1 MGKEKLPLFKLIC
14 LPLRSRKELNMYV
27 CSMRGVT
34 YWILHAEGLDSALLI
49 LFHH

>member
-1 MGKEKLPLFKLIC
+1 MGKEKLPL
-14 LPLRSRKELNMYV
+14 RSHKELNMYV